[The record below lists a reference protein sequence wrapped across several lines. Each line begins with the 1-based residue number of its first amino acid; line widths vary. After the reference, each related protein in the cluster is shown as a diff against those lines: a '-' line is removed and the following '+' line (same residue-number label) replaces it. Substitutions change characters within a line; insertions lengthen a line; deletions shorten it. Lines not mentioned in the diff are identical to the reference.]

1 MDAWFGRLGL
11 TGAERP
17 AVLGLSAL
25 LGGLLILRL
34 IVLWATPLELGPDEA
49 QYWFWSQTPAWGYF
63 SKPPMIAWVIG
74 LTSGVC
80 GAEEPCVRLAA
91 PLFHTATAIVLFFL
105 GRTLYGVWVGAM
117 AAAAYATLPGVWLS
131 STLITT
137 DVPLLF
143 FWSLMLLATVNLLE
157 RRSVVWGV
165 VWGLSMGLGLLSKY
179 AMGYALAGVVFA
191 LWLTRENP
199 RRLGESDWIL
209 GFLLALALLV
219 PNVQWNMAHGFA
231 TLKHTA
237 SNANWGAENLFNLNK
252 LGEFLGGQIAL
263 LGPVLAGLF
272 VWGLAR
278 GWPFAGPASQSR
290 AARILLAF
298 ALPVLVVVTVQ
309 AFISR
314 ANANWAAVALA
325 PICVL
330 GAAWAKAYGLRR
342 MFWIGLGINSA
353 LGLFLA
359 AMAVSPALVEALNRH
374 NDVKRLR
381 GWNDL
386 ANTIVRR
393 AHDGQFDAIL
403 SDDREDL
410 ASFLYYARDATI
422 PIHSFVPATGPNYEF
437 HLSIPLEKMQS
448 GKVLYLSRQADAAA
462 VMARFA
468 NARKID
474 TISVSLGGTKT
485 RVLNLYELDA
495 PFDPAWSAQKK

>member
-1 MDAWFGRLGL
+1 MNAWLARLGL

-17 AVLGLSAL
+17 AILWLIAL
-25 LGGLLILRL
+25 LGGLLVLRL

-80 GAEEPCVRLAA
+80 GPEEPCVRLAA
-91 PLFHTATAIVLFFL
+91 PLFHTGTAIVLFFL
-105 GRTLYGVWVGAM
+105 GRQLYGSAVGLL
-117 AAAAYATLPGVWLS
+117 AAAAYASLPGVFLS

-157 RRSVVWGV
+157 RRTVVWGV
-165 VWGLSMGLGLLSKY
+165 VWGFAMGFGLLSKY
-179 AMGYALAGVVFA
+179 AMGYALVGLALA

-199 RRLGESDWIL
+199 RRLLEADWIL
-209 GFLLALALLV
+209 GFLIALALLA
-219 PNVQWNMAHGFA
+219 PNVQWNMQHGFA

-278 GWPFAGPASQSR
+278 GWRKDGPASRSR
-290 AARILLAF
+290 AASILLAF
-298 ALPVLVVVTVQ
+298 ALPVLLVVTVQ

-325 PICVL
+325 PVCVL
-330 GAAWAKAYGLRR
+330 GAAWAEAYGLRR
-342 MFWIGLGINSA
+342 LFWIGVGLNAA
-353 LGLFLA
+353 LGLFLSA
-359 AMAVSPALVEALNRH
+359 LAVSPALVEALNRH

-381 GWNDL
+381 GWNEL
-386 ANTIVRR
+386 SQIVVRKGF
-393 AHDGQFDAIL
+393 DGEFDAIL

-410 ASFLYYARDATI
+410 ASFLYYARDTTI

-437 HLSIPLEKMQS
+437 HLSIPLQKMQT
-448 GKVLYLSRQADAAA
+448 GKVLYITRKAEVSD
-462 VMARFA
+462 VTARFA
-468 NARKID
+468 AARKID
-474 TISVSLGGTKT
+474 TIVMPLGGTKT
-485 RVLNLYELDA
+485 RVLTLYELDA
-495 PFDPAWSAQKK
+495 PFDPAWTTR